1 MGDLGQQREDTDAA
15 SASGG
20 GWDAAEDLA
29 DQLSNHGI
37 NGASRA
43 ASIDS
48 RATSY
53 QEAKAWQSDDDW
65 GDDDPPP
72 QPRARPVQATEGQH
86 LGLKCPFCVEPA
98 HPRRQFALPT
108 CSSEGM

>member
-1 MGDLGQQREDTDAA
+1 MADVEQQRDDTDAA

-20 GWDAAEDLA
+20 GWDAADDLA

-37 NGASRA
+37 NGTSRA

-65 GDDDPPP
+65 GEDEVP
-72 QPRARPVQATEGQH
+72 QPKPRERLQ
-86 LGLKCPFCVEPA
+86 PA
-98 HPRRQFALPT
+98 SDA
-108 CSSEGM
+108 SGMLRCLR